1 MTALSHFSNFLFQHI
16 ICRIRFI
23 YFKHCLFHRTHT
35 CFITIYNILNQITV
49 ICLNLIFFKNIK
61 CMRAYN
67 IGINLFYSAFY
78 HK

>member
-35 CFITIYNILNQITV
+35 CFITIYNILKSKRTEAHECTI
-49 ICLNLIFFKNIK
+49 LP
-61 CMRAYN
+61 AD
-67 IGINLFYSAFY
+67 S
-78 HK
+78 